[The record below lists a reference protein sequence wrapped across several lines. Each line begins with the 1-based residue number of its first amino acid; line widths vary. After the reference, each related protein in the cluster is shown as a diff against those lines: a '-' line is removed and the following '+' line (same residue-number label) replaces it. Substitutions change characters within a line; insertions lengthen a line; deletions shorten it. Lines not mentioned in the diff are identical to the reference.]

1 MWACRRQTL
10 EKPPHSTLNNQLI
23 REGTGC
29 GPPRGD
35 SPGVPVGRA
44 VAGGGRAALDG
55 LVPQH
60 AGNLGGPERVSC
72 VVAHVSLCDDVHQ

>member
-10 EKPPHSTLNNQLI
+10 EKPPVALDSTLNYQLI

-44 VAGGGRAALDG
+44 VAGREG
-55 LVPQH
+55 LRST
-60 AGNLGGPERVSC
+60 G
-72 VVAHVSLCDDVHQ
+72 